1 MKMRQRITDLLLR
14 DFGYSFEK
22 FNKKLEK
29 RYGGKQYEE
38 LTDTQKHDY
47 ERQKKRNESF
57 DEWFITRERETIM
70 DCLHAIN
77 EHVYVANSIYPTTI
91 NMKKTRICKLSS
103 RWRYLQIQYS
113 LTDSGKVIHK
123 INPKRITSMRRK
135 MKKLAGKLS
144 ESDFKNWY
152 TSWIK
157 CQVRYMS
164 KKQRENIDGL
174 YQKLYLAKYKKI
186 ATEEWIHGA

>member
-29 RYGGKQYEE
+29 RYGGKPYEE

-57 DEWFITRERETIM
+57 DEWFIAHERETIM

-77 EHVYVANSIYPTTI
+77 EHVYVANSIYPTCQEELTGR
-91 NMKKTRICKLSS
+91 RIHQDIAIGQSFRMVQELE
-103 RWRYLQIQYS
+103 Y
-113 LTDSGKVIHK
+113 
-123 INPKRITSMRRK
+123 
-135 MKKLAGKLS
+135 A
-144 ESDFKNWY
+144 
-152 TSWIK
+152 

>member
-29 RYGGKQYEE
+29 RYGRKPYEE

-57 DEWFITRERETIM
+57 DEWFIAHERETIM
-70 DCLHAIN
+70 YCLHAIN
-77 EHVYVANSIYPTTI
+77 EHVYVANSIYPTCQEELTGR
-91 NMKKTRICKLSS
+91 RIHQDIAIGQCF
-103 RWRYLQIQYS
+103 
-113 LTDSGKVIHK
+113 
-123 INPKRITSMRRK
+123 RI
-135 MKKLAGKLS
+135 
-144 ESDFKNWY
+144 
-152 TSWIK
+152 WIK

>member
-1 MKMRQRITDLLLR
+1 MSVVKSKRKQSQFEVFHHLMKMRQRITDLLLR

-29 RYGGKQYEE
+29 RYGGKPYEE

-77 EHVYVANSIYPTTI
+77 EHVYVANSIYPTCQEELTERRI
-91 NMKKTRICKLSS
+91 HQDIAIGQCFRMVQELQYAIETLPVDVNVYLRFAEDIEKEISLLKGWRQSDNKFKK
-103 RWRYLQIQYS
+103 
-113 LTDSGKVIHK
+113 
-123 INPKRITSMRRK
+123 N
-135 MKKLAGKLS
+135 
-144 ESDFKNWY
+144 FKNKE
-152 TSWIK
+152 S
-157 CQVRYMS
+157 
-164 KKQRENIDGL
+164 
-174 YQKLYLAKYKKI
+174 
-186 ATEEWIHGA
+186 